1 MKRQKFYIDYP
12 QEHQGEA
19 LHAYQCKHCK
29 IDTVK
34 INGLLENHLPDCVYR
49 IEKEK
54 TITEYVLDQLKRH
67 QSRPLNRPACF
78 LQSV

>member
-29 IDTVK
+29 IYTVK
-34 INGLLENHLPDCVYR
+34 INCLLENHLPDCVYR

-54 TITEYVLDQLKRH
+54 TITE
-67 QSRPLNRPACF
+67 
-78 LQSV
+78 

>member
-12 QEHQGEA
+12 QEHQGDA

-34 INGLLENHLPDCVYR
+34 INGLLENHLPDCFYR

-54 TITEYVLDQLKRH
+54 TITE
-67 QSRPLNRPACF
+67 
-78 LQSV
+78 

>member
-12 QEHQGEA
+12 QEHQSDA
-19 LHAYQCKHCK
+19 LYAYQCKFCK

-34 INGLLENHLPDCVYR
+34 INGLLENHLPDCAYR

-54 TITEYVLDQLKRH
+54 TIIE
-67 QSRPLNRPACF
+67 
-78 LQSV
+78 